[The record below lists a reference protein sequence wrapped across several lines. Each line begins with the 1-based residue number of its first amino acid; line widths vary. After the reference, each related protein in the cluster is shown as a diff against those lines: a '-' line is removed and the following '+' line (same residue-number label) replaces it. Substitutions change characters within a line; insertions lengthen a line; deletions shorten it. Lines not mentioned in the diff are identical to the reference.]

1 MNILIYIIIILLLDS
16 LSPSR
21 SNVTK
26 RRLTVLSLEGL
37 GGGGGVLLGFFVGIV
52 SPGSPNPK
60 PISDQSLSFSLPVY
74 RPGHL
79 HLKVVNCGTLLGEG
93 GECSLL

>member
-1 MNILIYIIIILLLDS
+1 M
-16 LSPSR
+16 
-21 SNVTK
+21 
-26 RRLTVLSLEGL
+26 
-37 GGGGGVLLGFFVGIV
+37 LLGFFVGIV

-93 GECSLL
+93 GGGVQSPLIGKGCSLACLGVNCKFWYRSRYCLGC